1 MCKRTPE
8 TVDHLLLYCSIAREL
23 WDMVFVLFE
32 VQWVICQGG

>member
-1 MCKRTPE
+1 MCKRTRE